1 MEKQF
6 PVDFKFIILFRSD
19 RRMIR
24 MQCDLLPT
32 EMWRTNPEGFDHS
45 DVGPVGPFTQRLGPV
60 EDNAV
65 IILCRECPVPLRMI
79 ITSFL
84 RPMMG

>member
-45 DVGPVGPFTQRLGPV
+45 DVGPVGPCTQRLGVQWRIMPSSYCV
-60 EDNAV
+60 VNV
-65 IILCRECPVPLRMI
+65 QCRC
-79 ITSFL
+79 
-84 RPMMG
+84 G